1 MNTPDPAPPRR
12 LRRSAVCGILLL
24 GIAAGFLL
32 PIGNR
37 LRGVRQFDSNTTPQ
51 GPVNAGQPRAAE
63 QKPPVPESAR
73 AGLNRTHSPSISPI
87 PQPNLPTLHFNG
99 RQFGFDRQAPAALT
113 RCQQQLVGTN
123 TVVALIGLTVPGSTI
138 RTDLAQRGI
147 ELLDY
152 VPDQGWIARVHG
164 RPDPLPDPRLFS
176 FQPLKASLRIQPALT
191 ELSFPETN
199 VPVYVHA
206 VLDRTVTWLHE
217 TLQKAGFEGL
227 TPLTVGDRSHLAGTI
242 AVSRMSEFL
251 QLTSIHPDTL
261 WIERGRRARLR
272 NAAASR
278 TTQSG
283 SYHGSTPCFDR
294 GIFGVGQIIAVCDTG
309 LDVDSCFFRGD
320 PGWRPP
326 VNRLDGRDVDPNARK
341 ILAVN
346 FLDPADLPTNPLAWD
361 THGHGTAV
369 AGTAAGAS
377 LFSPR
382 DPEAGNGLAP
392 GAKLIVQDAGFRV
405 ADSGEE
411 LPGLGFP
418 VTNFYP
424 ALQQAIAQGA
434 TIHNHSWGEQ
444 EEGFPSNG
452 YSQVC
457 RELDSVTWSNPQ
469 VLVVCA
475 AGNDFFPDT
484 VGSPSTAKNALSVAA
499 SLSGLSEER
508 VASFSSRGWAS
519 DGRIK
524 PDLTAPGHH
533 LYTAA
538 SDGDV
543 TTENCY
549 RTHHSGTSFAAPVVS
564 GLAALVRDY
573 FAQGFYP
580 TGNPVAEDRQ
590 PEVSASLVKAV
601 LINAATPMSGAT
613 DPPPSRDQGWG
624 RVNLSS
630 TLRLTPDA
638 PALLALDESP
648 GFAAAPAFPYK
659 LYLRLTAT
667 HRPLKVTLVWT
678 DYPATPGA
686 DRQLINDLDLRVRTP
701 ELELK
706 GNRLIRGQSA
716 PGGNYDRLNNV
727 EQIVWLPPQSDLVE
741 ISVWAPRIVVGPQ
754 PFSLVATGDFKV
766 VSPSADS
773 DGDGLP
779 DCWEQW
785 HWNNLTPLPDEDP
798 DADGAS
804 NATEFAANTHPNQAN
819 SVARLD
825 ISRAESGEPQLRLTV
840 SEGRRY
846 TLEHSAEHALQGP
859 WTTVSEPLLMGEPIG
874 EQNLQFTPMKPEPG
888 AALASGFYRIRID
901 GPR

>member
-1 MNTPDPAPPRR
+1 MNPPDPAPPRQHW
-12 LRRSAVCGILLL
+12 RSVVCGILLL
-24 GIAAGFLL
+24 GITASVFL
-32 PIGNR
+32 PVGNR
-37 LRGVRQFDSNTTPQ
+37 LRGARQSDSNTTPQ
-51 GPVNAGQPRAAE
+51 GPANPGQPRAAE
-63 QKPPVPESAR
+63 RIPPVPETVR
-73 AGLNRTHSPSISPI
+73 AGLNRTASPTIPPA
-87 PQPNLPTLHFNG
+87 PQPNSPTLYFNG
-99 RQFGFDRQAPAALT
+99 RQFGSDSNAPASLAQYQ
-113 RCQQQLVGTN
+113 RQLVGEN
-123 TVVALIGLTVPGSTI
+123 TVVALIGLTVPGTTI
-138 RTDLAQRGI
+138 RTDLAQRGV

-152 VPDQGWIARVHG
+152 VPDQGWVARVRG
-164 RPDPLPDPRLFS
+164 RRDALPDPRVFC
-176 FQPLKASLRIQPALT
+176 FQPLDASWRIQPTLT
-191 ELSFPETN
+191 ELPFPQTD
-199 VPVYVHA
+199 VPVYVHVVRDRA
-206 VLDRTVTWLHE
+206 VTGLHDA
-217 TLQKAGFEGL
+217 LRKAGFEGL
-227 TPLTVGDRSHLAGTI
+227 TPLVVGERSHLAGTI
-242 AVSRMSEFL
+242 AAPRLSEFL
-251 QLTSIHPDTL
+251 RLTSTHSDTL

-272 NAAASR
+272 NAAANR

-283 SYHGSTPCFDR
+283 SYQGSTPFFDR
-294 GIFGVGQIIAVCDTG
+294 GIFGVGQIIAICDTG

-320 PGWRPP
+320 PGWRPT
-326 VNRLDGRDVDPNARK
+326 VNRLDGRDVDPSARK

-346 FLDPADLPTNPLAWD
+346 FLDPTDRPENPLAWD
-361 THGHGTAV
+361 NHGHGTAV

-377 LFSPR
+377 LFSTR
-382 DPEAGNGLAP
+382 DPGAGNGLAP
-392 GAKLIVQDAGFRV
+392 GAKLIIQDAGFR
-405 ADSGEE
+405 ASDSGEE

-424 ALQQAIAQGA
+424 ALQQAVAQGA
-434 TIHNHSWGEQ
+434 TIHNHSWSEQ

-475 AGNDFFPDT
+475 AGNDFFADT

-499 SLSGLSEER
+499 SLSGLSEGR

-524 PDLTAPGHH
+524 PDLTAPGHQ

-580 TGNPVAEDRQ
+580 TGNPVVADHW
-590 PEVSASLVKAV
+590 PEMSASLVKAV
-601 LINAATPMSGAT
+601 LIHAATPMSGAT
-613 DPPPSRDQGWG
+613 APPPSRDQGWG

-638 PALLALDESP
+638 PALLALDEAP
-648 GFAAAPAFPYK
+648 GFAAAPAFPLK

-686 DRQLINDLDLRVRTP
+686 DRQLINDLDLRVRTS

-706 GNRLIRGQSA
+706 GNRLLDGQSA
-716 PGGNYDRLNNV
+716 PGGDYDRLNNV
-727 EQIVWLPPQSDLVE
+727 EQVVWIPPQSGLVE
-741 ISVWAPRIVVGPQ
+741 ISVWAQRIVVGPQ
-754 PFSLVATGDFKV
+754 PFSVVATGDFEV
-766 VSPSADS
+766 ISPSADS

-779 DCWEQW
+779 DYWEEW
-785 HWNNLTPLPDEDP
+785 HWGNLTPAPDEDP
-798 DADGAS
+798 DGDGAT
-804 NATEFAANTHPNQAN
+804 NATEFAANTHPKQVN
-819 SVARLD
+819 SVPRFE
-825 ISRAESGEPQLRLTV
+825 ISRAESGEPQLSMTV

-846 TLEHSAEHALQGP
+846 SLEYSAKDSLHGP
-859 WTTVSEPLLMGEPIG
+859 WIAISEPLLMGEPMG
-874 EQNLQFTPMKPEPG
+874 EQKLQFTPKRPESG
-888 AALASGFYRIRID
+888 AQLSTGFYRIRID
-901 GPR
+901 GPP